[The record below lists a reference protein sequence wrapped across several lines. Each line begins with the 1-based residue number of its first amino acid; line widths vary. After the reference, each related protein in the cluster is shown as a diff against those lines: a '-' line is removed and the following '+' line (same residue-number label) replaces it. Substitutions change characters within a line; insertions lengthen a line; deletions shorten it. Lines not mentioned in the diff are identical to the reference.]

1 LNDDNLE
8 DASKQDPTKRN
19 TGTDAAFKL
28 WEAHL
33 VGDVPAALTYANE
46 APLSEKGEIV
56 FSIRD
61 NGQVWLFALLPPAAD
76 STDGLK
82 KRDDADTYAPEPIET
97 VVDDV
102 SRDPSTD
109 GTARFWRGDLWGNVP
124 QAVNW
129 ANQAPVEIKAGQ
141 IIFNV
146 RDNGQV
152 WTYTLAN
159 WPV

>member
-1 LNDDNLE
+1 MSSDS
-8 DASKQDPTKRN
+8 AA
-19 TGTDAAFKL
+19 DAAVSAVAKNSVVTDGGFKL

-33 VGDVPAALTYANE
+33 VGNVPQALTYANE
-46 APLSEKGEIV
+46 SPLSEKGEIV

-61 NGQVWLFALLPPAAD
+61 NGQVWLFALVFPSAD
-76 STDGLK
+76 SGESGEGQG
-82 KRDDADTYAPEPIET
+82 YAPEPIET
-97 VVDDV
+97 IV
-102 SRDPSTD
+102 SDEAVSPNTD
-109 GTARFWRGDLWGNVP
+109 GTARFWRADLWGNVP

-129 ANQAPVEIKAGQ
+129 ANQAPIEIKAGQ

-152 WTYTLAN
+152 WTYTLAD